1 MNKGFLMLS
10 FYVNTDQI
18 HSYERLLFILCW
30 LLSIWERRVERL

>member
-18 HSYERLLFILCW
+18 HSYERLLFIYADY
-30 LLSIWERRVERL
+30 SHMREKS